1 MEVLIF
7 IEIRG
12 HEERA
17 RRASIFFQREVDSS
31 IDIDFS
37 LEEDGGLNFRAEK
50 VILRMTFGHLVQRV
64 RSERAKERKI
74 HYGGRDK
81 RGRGG
86 EKEREEAIKS
96 ETETW
101 GSRQSRK
108 DL

>member
-1 MEVLIF
+1 MIF

-12 HEERA
+12 HEE
-17 RRASIFFQREVDSS
+17 RASIFFQREVDSS

-37 LEEDGGLNFRAEK
+37 LEEDADLNFLAEEK
-50 VILRMTFGHLVQRV
+50 VIVRMTFGHLVQRV